1 MAPIVLYQ
9 SIMLSEVDLCG
20 TAAQVEPSHQYSITL
35 VAM

>member
-9 SIMLSEVDLCG
+9 SMMLSEVDVGG
-20 TAAQVEPSHQYSITL
+20 TAAEVEPSHQYSITL